1 MPRNPSVQGVDMFVQ
16 IIEGRAKDPAR
27 MKALMDRWIDE
38 LQPGAEGALG
48 TTAGVTDDGRAI
60 ALARF
65 ESEAAAR
72 ANSERPEQG
81 AWWEEMSACYDGDV
95 IFTESEDVET
105 FLAGGSNDAGFV
117 QVMKSSAIDR
127 SAVARMDAA
136 FESVASTVR
145 PDLIGSLR
153 IWTGPTS
160 AYDVAYFTSE
170 ADAREGEAKDFPP
183 EVADLMDDFQ
193 AVMASND
200 FIDLHDPW
208 LA

>member
-1 MPRNPSVQGVDMFVQ
+1 MFVQ
-16 IIEGRAKDPAR
+16 IIEGRAEDPAR

-48 TTAGVTDDGRAI
+48 TTAGVADDGRAI
-60 ALARF
+60 AFARF

-81 AWWEEMSACYDGDV
+81 AWWQEMSACYAGDV
-95 IFTESEDVET
+95 SFTESADVET
-105 FLAGGSNDAGFV
+105 FLGGGSNDAGFV

-127 SAVARMDAA
+127 SAIARIDAA
-136 FESVASTVR
+136 FESVAASVR
-145 PDLIGSLR
+145 PDVIGSLR

-160 AYDVAYFTSE
+160 AYDITYFTSE
-170 ADAREGEAKDFPP
+170 AEAREGEAKDFPP
-183 EVADLMDDFQ
+183 EFADLMDDFE
-193 AVMASND
+193 AVMASTD
-200 FIDLHDPW
+200 FIDLRDPW

>member
-1 MPRNPSVQGVDMFVQ
+1 MFVQ

-27 MKALMDRWIDE
+27 MKELMDRWIE
-38 LQPGAEGALG
+38 EIRPGADGLARHHR
-48 TTAGVTDDGRAI
+48 GVADDGRAI
-60 ALARF
+60 AFARF

-81 AWWEEMSACYDGDV
+81 AWWEQMSACYDGDV
-95 IFTESEDVET
+95 TFTESDDVET

-136 FESVASTVR
+136 FESVAATIR
-145 PDLIGSLR
+145 PDVIGSLR

-160 AYDVAYFTSE
+160 AYDVTYFTSE
-170 ADAREGEAKDFPP
+170 AEAREGEAKDFPP
-183 EVADLMDDFQ
+183 EFADLMDDFQ
-193 AVMASND
+193 AVMASTD
-200 FIDLHDPW
+200 FIDLPDPW